1 MKQLP
6 IHESFFTWQGEGVHM
21 GRSAFFIR
29 TFGCPVKCP
38 WCDSA
43 GTWHP
48 DYIPKDIERQSPIDL
63 AEMAAKHNPD
73 CVVITGGEPAIHDLT
88 SLTTALHERGLK
100 VHLET
105 SGAFP
110 LLGEFDWVTVSPKWQ
125 KMPLE
130 ENLRRADE
138 IKIIV
143 EDVNSIDRW
152 NEAINKFITTTHVW
166 LHPEWS
172 QRDDPAILRSISEWA
187 KRYGSPFRPGYQM
200 HKLYHADLLDSR
212 SRSNVP
218 LGGNQK
224 LGF

>member
-48 DYIPKDIERQSPIDL
+48 DYIPKDIERQSPIEL
-63 AEMAAKHNPD
+63 AEMSVKHNPD

-110 LLGEFDWVTVSPKWQ
+110 LQGDFDWVTVSPKWQ

-143 EDVNSIDRW
+143 ESDNSIDRW
-152 NEAINKFITTTHVW
+152 NQAIHKFITTTHVW

-172 QRDDPAILRSISEWA
+172 QRDDPSILRSITEWA
-187 KRYGSPFRPGYQM
+187 KAHGSPFRPGYQL

>member
-1 MKQLP
+1 
-6 IHESFFTWQGEGVHM
+6 M

-48 DYIPKDIERQSPIDL
+48 DYIPEDIEKQSAVEL
-63 AEMAAKHNPD
+63 AELAAVNNPD
-73 CVVITGGEPAIHDLT
+73 CVVITGGEPAIHDL
-88 SLTTALHERGLK
+88 SPLTTALHERGMQ
-100 VHLET
+100 VHIET

-110 LLGEFDWVTVSPKWQ
+110 LQGDFDWVTVSPKWQ

-130 ENLRRADE
+130 ENLIRADE
-138 IKIIV
+138 IKIII

-152 NEAINKFITTTHVW
+152 DKEIHSFIKTPHVW

-172 QRDDPAILRSISEWA
+172 RRSDPEILRSITEWV
-187 KRYGSPFRPGYQM
+187 KEHGSPYRPGYQL
-200 HKLYHADLLDSR
+200 HKLYQADLLDPR

-218 LGGNQK
+218 LGGNHR

>member
-1 MKQLP
+1 
-6 IHESFFTWQGEGVHM
+6 M

-48 DYIPKDIERQSPIDL
+48 DYIPKGIAKQSPQDL
-63 AEMAAKHNPD
+63 AYMAAEHSPD

-88 SLTTALHERGLK
+88 PLTTALHAHGLQ

-110 LLGEFDWVTVSPKWQ
+110 LQGDFDWVTVSPKWQ

-143 EDVNSIDRW
+143 EDENSIDRW
-152 NEAINKFITTTHVW
+152 NEEIHSFIDTTHVW

-172 QRDDPAILRSISEWA
+172 HRDDPTILRSITEWT
-187 KRYGSPFRPGYQM
+187 KEHGSPFRPGFQL

-218 LGGNQK
+218 LGGDHL